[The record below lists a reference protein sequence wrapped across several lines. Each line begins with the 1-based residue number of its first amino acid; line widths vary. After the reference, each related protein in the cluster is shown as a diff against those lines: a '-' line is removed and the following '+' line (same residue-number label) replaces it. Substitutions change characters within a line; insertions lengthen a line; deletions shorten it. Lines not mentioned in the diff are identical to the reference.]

1 MWYFN
6 EQTLVLEKI
15 ASSERA
21 YFSVSKQVGDSDW
34 PYNIRYYGDVEP
46 GEELE
51 SFKSKEEAAKQLKN
65 IARNLKAINL
75 EPEQIVIP
83 YYTPNYAPIISY
95 LAEQDKYYGKVTC
108 GEGETIVAGE
118 TIIAGE
124 TYECDKC
131 IKIGTPQPTEKAT
144 DTTANK
150 NSEYVIT
157 SIHYDTCDDI
167 YYPL

>member
-75 EPEQIVIP
+75 EPEQVSISP
-83 YYTPNYAPIISY
+83 YTPIISY
-95 LAEQDKYYGKVTC
+95 LTDERS
-108 GEGETIVAGE
+108 
-118 TIIAGE
+118 
-124 TYECDKC
+124 EC
-131 IKIGTPQPTEKAT
+131 ITVGTPQPTNNTLDIKYVYNGGPDIIYVRP
-144 DTTANK
+144 DT
-150 NSEYVIT
+150 S
-157 SIHYDTCDDI
+157 
-167 YYPL
+167 YPL

>member
-21 YFSVSKQVGDSDW
+21 YFSVSKQVGDSDY
-34 PYNIRYYGDVEP
+34 PYSIRYCGDVEP
-46 GEELE
+46 GESLE

-75 EPEQIVIP
+75 EPEQVSISP
-83 YYTPNYAPIISY
+83 YTPIISY
-95 LAEQDKYYGKVTC
+95 LTDERS
-108 GEGETIVAGE
+108 
-118 TIIAGE
+118 
-124 TYECDKC
+124 EC
-131 IKIGTPQPTEKAT
+131 ITVGTPQPTEKAT
-144 DTTANK
+144 DTTADK